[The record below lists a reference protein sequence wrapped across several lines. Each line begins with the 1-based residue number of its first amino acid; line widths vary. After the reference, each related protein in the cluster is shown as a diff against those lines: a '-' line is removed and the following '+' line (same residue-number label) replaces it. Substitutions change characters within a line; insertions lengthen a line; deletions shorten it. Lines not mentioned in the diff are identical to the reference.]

1 MHFCFLSFES
11 FDLPRVPRSQIM
23 RSAAFPIGSSCAPPD
38 YGGYHEE
45 LVFPWKFFKKSG
57 VNNLAGVAL

>member
-23 RSAAFPIGSSCAPPD
+23 RSAAFPIGNSCAPPD

-45 LVFPWKFFKKSG
+45 QVFPWKFFKKSG